1 MNPKSSLALDSS
13 IIIRHM
19 RTADSEIAAK
29 LKAAAE
35 LYLPLTALGEILY
48 GIKRSG
54 NDARAV
60 EQWRRFNQNVVIL
73 RPDEFTAAAYAEI
86 KQHLACKG
94 KLIPDND
101 MWIAATAKGHDLPLY
116 CRDTHFDELTDLMT
130 IVQET
135 SA

>member
-1 MNPKSSLALDSS
+1 MSSLALDSS

-19 RTADSEIAAK
+19 RTADPAIAAR
-29 LKAAAE
+29 LKAASE

-60 EQWRRFNQNVVIL
+60 EQWRRFSENVVIL
-73 RPDEFTAAAYAEI
+73 RPDELTAAAYADI
-86 KQHLACKG
+86 KQHLASKG

-101 MWIAATAKGHDLPLY
+101 MWIAATAKSHDLPLY
-116 CRDTHFDELTDLMT
+116 CRDHHFEELTGLMT
-130 IVQET
+130 IVQEH
-135 SA
+135 